1 MASFNDVIDGL
12 RDLLVIHLS
21 HSAHVGRKVVR
32 PQENGIHA
40 WAVEGGFKSLNR
52 VDVFYLNDHRNPF
65 IGMLQLVREL
75 SDIGVSPSDT
85 SAPMAYSGLAGLTND
100 SRCMGA

>member
-12 RDLLVIHLS
+12 RDLRVIHLS
-21 HSAHVGRKVVR
+21 HSPHAGRKIVR
-32 PQENGIHA
+32 PQENGVHA
-40 WAVEGGFKSLNR
+40 RAFQGGFKSLNR
-52 VDVFYLNDHRNPF
+52 IDVFDLKDHRNPF

-75 SDIGVSPSDT
+75 SAIGVSPSDT
-85 SAPMAYSGLAGLTND
+85 NAPMVHRGVAGLTND